1 MPALSLSFLGAF
13 HAEHNGESI
22 HGFATDKSRALLA
35 YLAVEHGRPHR
46 RESLASLLWPDQSDE
61 LARQSLRQALSH
73 LKQAL
78 GGGKFLLIS
87 PQDIQ
92 LNPQSDV
99 WTDVGV
105 VESLQQA
112 CERHPHRSQGRCL
125 PCLDRQEQLLKYYT
139 GDFLAGF
146 PSQNSES
153 FEEWVILTRER
164 LHQKAMNAHIALA
177 GIHEHRGDL
186 TASLKHIREQIHLE
200 PWREEAHRIAIR
212 LLAQMGERSS
222 ALLQYQTCQ
231 RLLEKELAVSPSAET
246 TALYEAIQKG
256 NIPVPPTL
264 PVPIDTGTSFI
275 GRVREQAELADQL
288 ANPNC
293 RLITILGMGGA
304 GKSRLALQLARAHHG
319 LYRDGIFFISLV
331 SATDI
336 RSAIAVELGF
346 AAPDAGP
353 RLPELLRHKQILLVL
368 DNFEHLVES
377 SEQLSELLSAAP
389 DLQLIVTSRERLRLR
404 EEWVYTLDGL
414 SYPADDQTVD
424 SGAFDS
430 CSLFERR
437 ASQANPRFR
446 LTPDRFGDLSAICR
460 LVEGHPLAIELAA
473 SLSAERSCQE
483 IAASLQE
490 TFDNLSPSLRN
501 FPTRHVSLRVV
512 FEHSWKLLTADER
525 NRLKRL
531 SVFTGGFTLQAA
543 EFVTGSTCD
552 QLADLRAKSLLR
564 QGTDGRYSLH
574 ESIRQFAAEKLEDA
588 EEIRSRHAGYFSQWS
603 ANCDSATLQTLD
615 SLQKE
620 QANLC
625 AAWRWSLKVN
635 ISLLANL
642 LKGIAMLYA
651 LRGPLSEG
659 ETLLSEAIQHTE
671 EIESAQGLQD
681 SLRIEL
687 AHLYNMQ
694 TRHEEA
700 IDLVKDIGE
709 SSLARPHALLTWGQ
723 VLNAQGE
730 CQTARPILEQA
741 LGLARQTGDRRVE
754 ADSLRELG
762 NVANRLAEYDVAVPL
777 YEQSLRVSRELG
789 DKRGESATLNNW
801 ASVEWDLGELD
812 AAQEHFENALA
823 LYRELGN
830 LPGEAKAL
838 NNLSNV
844 LADKGDFGASIQY
857 SEKALHIHHRMGNPR
872 GQGAVLN
879 NLGATY
885 FSLGDYNK
893 ARNYYQKALL
903 VHREGMNRQAEGETL
918 ANLSLLECIQENYT
932 SARASAGKAIELS
945 EQMGDRVNLANAY
958 YYLGRIEL
966 ADGNT
971 SLAENILQHALEIR
985 NVIPHPGRLLEIQTE
1000 LAMAALKSFNKS
1012 LALARV
1018 TPIIEALS
1026 DPDALDG
1033 TDEPFR
1039 IYSLITQ
1046 VLSANKDERLS
1057 AMHRAGLSMFRKRA
1071 SLINDLDLRQLFEK
1085 THTLFYFDQSH

>member
-1 MPALSLSFLGAF
+1 MPALSISLFGAF
-13 HAEHNGESI
+13 HAEHNGGSI

-35 YLAVEHGRPHR
+35 YLAVERGRPHR
-46 RESLASLLWPDQSDE
+46 RESLAALLWPDQNDE
-61 LARQSLRQALSH
+61 RARQSLRQALSH
-73 LKQAL
+73 LKQAI
-78 GGGKFLLIS
+78 GGDEFLLIS

-112 CERHPHRSQGRCL
+112 CERHPHRSLEHCL
-125 PCLDRQEQLLKYYT
+125 PCLDRQEHLLKYYA

-153 FEEWVILTRER
+153 FEEWVMLTRER
-164 LHQKAMNAHIALA
+164 LHQYAMTAHSALA
-177 GIHEHRGDL
+177 GIHERRGDL
-186 TASLKHIREQIHLE
+186 AVALKHIRAQIHLE
-200 PWREEAHRIAIR
+200 PWREEAHCTAMR
-212 LLAQMGERSS
+212 LLAQLGERSS

-256 NIPVPPTL
+256 NIPVPLTL
-264 PVPIDTGTSFI
+264 PVPIDTGTPFI
-275 GRVREQAELADQL
+275 GRMREQAEVADQL
-288 ANPNC
+288 ANPTC
-293 RLITILGMGGA
+293 QLITILGMGGA

-331 SATDI
+331 AVTDI

-346 AAPDAGP
+346 AAPDAGS

-389 DLQLIVTSRERLRLR
+389 GLHLIVTSRERLRLR

-414 SYPADDQTVD
+414 SYPADGETADP
-424 SGAFDS
+424 GAFDS

-483 IAASLQE
+483 IASSLRE
-490 TFDNLSPSLRN
+490 TFDSLSPSLRN
-501 FPTRHVSLRVV
+501 FPARHVSLRVV
-512 FEHSWKLLTADER
+512 FEQSWKLLTDDER
-525 NRLKRL
+525 NRLTKL
-531 SVFTGGFTLQAA
+531 SVFAGGFTLKAA
-543 EFVTGSTCD
+543 QSVTGSTCE
-552 QLADLRAKSLLR
+552 QLENLTAKSLLK
-564 QGTDGRYSLH
+564 QGSDGRYSLH
-574 ESIRQFAAEKLEDA
+574 ESIRQFAAEKLADA
-588 EEIRSRHAGYFSQWS
+588 DDIRSRHAEYFSQWS
-603 ANCDSATLQTLD
+603 ADCDSAVIQTLD

-620 QANLC
+620 QANLR
-625 AAWRWSLKVN
+625 AAWKWSLETN
-635 ISLLANL
+635 ISLLADL
-642 LKGIAMLYA
+642 LKGLAMLYT
-651 LRGPLSEG
+651 LRGPISEG
-659 ETLLSEAIQHTE
+659 ETLLGEAIQHVKV
-671 EIESAQGLQD
+671 IESAPELQD

-687 AHLYNMQ
+687 ARLYNMQ

-700 IDLVKDIGE
+700 IELVKGISE
-709 SSLARPHALLTWGQ
+709 SSSVGPRALLTWGQ
-723 VLNAQGE
+723 ALSAQGE
-730 CQTARPILEQA
+730 CQSARPVLEKA
-741 LGLARQTGDRRVE
+741 LELARQTGDRHVE

-777 YEQSLRVSRELG
+777 YEQSLRLSRELG
-789 DKRGESATLNNW
+789 DKRGESATLNNR
-801 ASVEWDLGELD
+801 ASVEWDRGELD
-812 AAQEHFENALA
+812 AAHEHFEKALV

-830 LPGEAKAL
+830 LSGEAKAL

-857 SEKALHIHHRMGNPR
+857 SEKALHIHYKMGNPR
-872 GQGAVLN
+872 GQGSVLN

-885 FSLGDYNK
+885 FNLGDYDK
-893 ARNYYQKALL
+893 ARNYYQKALWI
-903 VHREGMNRQAEGETL
+903 HRESMNRQAEGETL
-918 ANLSLLECIQENYT
+918 ANLSLLDCIQEDYT
-932 SARASAGKAIELS
+932 SARTNARKAIELS

-966 ADGNT
+966 AEGNIFV
-971 SLAENILQHALEIR
+971 AEDTLQHALEIR
-985 NVIPHPGRLLEIQTE
+985 NEVPHPGRVLEIQTE
-1000 LAMAALKSFNKS
+1000 LALAALKKSDKS

-1018 TPIIEALS
+1018 IPIIESLS

-1039 IYSLITQ
+1039 IYALAIQ
-1046 VLSANKDERLS
+1046 ILSANKDKRLN
-1057 AMHRAGLSMFRKRA
+1057 AIRDAGLSLFKKQA
-1071 SLINDLDLRQLFEK
+1071 STITDPDLLQLFKK
-1085 THTLFYFDQSH
+1085 THAHSCF